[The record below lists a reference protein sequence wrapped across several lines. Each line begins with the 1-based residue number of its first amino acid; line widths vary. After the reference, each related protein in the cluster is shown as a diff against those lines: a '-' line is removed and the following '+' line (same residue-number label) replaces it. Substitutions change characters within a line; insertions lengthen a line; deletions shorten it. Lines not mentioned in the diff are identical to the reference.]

1 MWSEG
6 RVEGGGGFVREF
18 GFRDGL
24 GRNEDIAL
32 GLEMDGRAAEKGR
45 FLQALRHTA
54 GGNELKE

>member
-1 MWSEG
+1 
-6 RVEGGGGFVREF
+6 VREF

-54 GGNELKE
+54 GGNELKEWAEEQAEMKYFK